1 MLWFDLVSSGSA
13 SYWWRKMGLR
23 YGWTF
28 RITFGNPMIWVE
40 KVKITMKCLQCLQCL
55 RGEKLHTST
64 SHPMSSCKFSLQCT
78 VDLPCS
84 AVCLS
89 SKVAHFGSS
98 TAHRHEVSVHM
109 RCNRSWVG
117 RCRTLQDAG
126 DWRLLWMFQ
135 GLRCLYSF
143 TFLYILLPLSISFLV
158 FSYLYFSLSFFELEL
173 RIHTSW
179 WLVVQIALVV
189 DEDAKDNVGHHR
201 RLPGHGSA
209 NCHHLVSAFVRPST
223 TVWTA
228 VRLSCPTTAKN

>member
-1 MLWFDLVSSGSA
+1 M
-13 SYWWRKMGLR
+13 
-23 YGWTF
+23 
-28 RITFGNPMIWVE
+28 
-40 KVKITMKCLQCLQCL
+40 
-55 RGEKLHTST
+55 
-64 SHPMSSCKFSLQCT
+64 
-78 VDLPCS
+78 
-84 AVCLS
+84 CLS

-117 RCRTLQDAG
+117 HCRTLENVDCFECFKVSDAST
-126 DWRLLWMFQ
+126 LLHS
-135 GLRCLYSF
+135 Y

-158 FSYLYFSLSFFELEL
+158 FSYLYFSLSFFELKL
-173 RIHTSW
+173 RLHTSW

-209 NCHHLVSAFVRPST
+209 NCHRLVSAFVRPST

-228 VRLSCPTTAKN
+228 VRLSCPTTEKN